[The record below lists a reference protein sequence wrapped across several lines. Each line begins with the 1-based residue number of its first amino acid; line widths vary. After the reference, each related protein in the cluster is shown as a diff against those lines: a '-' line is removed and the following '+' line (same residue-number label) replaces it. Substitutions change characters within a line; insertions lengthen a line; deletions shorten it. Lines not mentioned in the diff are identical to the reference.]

1 MYKIIKRDGKIV
13 DLDIHQDRKQPLKKA
28 FEATDTEYT
37 DDIIDFIALKVSAD
51 FLPKIKDG
59 YVAVEDIQDSV
70 EAVLSRGGYEAV
82 AKSYILYRK
91 QREKLRNMKST
102 MLELQGAC
110 R

>member
-13 DLDIHQDRKQPLKKA
+13 DFDITKIANAIKKA

-59 YVAVEDIQDSV
+59 YVAVMLDMITKDLHAEDDAPPR
-70 EAVLSRGGYEAV
+70 ENK
-82 AKSYILYRK
+82 KSDRAF
-91 QREKLRNMKST
+91 R
-102 MLELQGAC
+102 LEDFV
-110 R
+110 

>member
-13 DLDIHQDRKQPLKKA
+13 DFDITKIANAIKKA

-102 MLELQGAC
+102 PKS
-110 R
+110 